1 MIHMKEKGMG
11 YKHSWDK
18 MNDVLIDWFS
28 LAERER
34 EYKGTDFAGNIP
46 LMPIWANLLN
56 VTVY

>member
-1 MIHMKEKGMG
+1 MKEKGMG